1 MERLLIN
8 CLFLGERMANILA
21 MRNGIMAIGAIITGE
36 NNPIGLSND
45 LDPNDANDCP
55 NDGGGFGF

>member
-1 MERLLIN
+1 
-8 CLFLGERMANILA
+8 MANILA